1 MKLRVRRATKNKVV
15 TLELETIDFT
25 EKENSM
31 LDQLG
36 EPIIDVDQTYGNNA
50 VKFSKKIR
58 TGFKVK
64 IRFDANL
71 ENNTEMTAQ
80 YIEQFIE
87 YIQEELAVAM
97 SKLSDEYNDELVP
110 KDQTFEINY

>member
-1 MKLRVRRATKNKVV
+1 MKLRVRRATKNKVI

-25 EKENSM
+25 EKENGM

-36 EPIIDVDQTYGNNA
+36 EPYIEVDQSYGNNA
-50 VKFSKKIR
+50 VKFYKKIR

-64 IRFDANL
+64 VKFDANL
-71 ENNTEMTAQ
+71 ENNTEKTAE

-87 YIQEELAVAM
+87 YIQEELATAM
-97 SKLSDEYNDELVP
+97 SKLSDEYNEELVP
-110 KDQTFEINY
+110 KDQTFEISY

>member
-15 TLELETIDFT
+15 TLELETMDFT
-25 EKENSM
+25 ERENSM

-36 EPIIDVDQTYGNNA
+36 EPVIDIDQSYGNNP

-64 IRFDANL
+64 VKFDANL
-71 ENNTEMTAQ
+71 ENNTEKTAE
-80 YIEQFIE
+80 YIEQFLE
-87 YIQEELAVAM
+87 FIQEKLANVM
-97 SKLSDEYNDELVP
+97 SNLSDEYNDELVP
-110 KDQTFEINY
+110 KDQTFEIVY